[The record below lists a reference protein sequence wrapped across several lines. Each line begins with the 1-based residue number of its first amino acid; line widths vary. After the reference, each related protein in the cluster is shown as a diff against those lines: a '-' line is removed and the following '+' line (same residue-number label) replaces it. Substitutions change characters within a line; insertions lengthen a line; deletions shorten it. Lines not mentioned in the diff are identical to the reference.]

1 MKSFKSTL
9 ALAFLCFPIL
19 LFAQKGTIRGQV
31 IDGENG
37 EPLFAANAVIKG
49 TQIGTTTDFD
59 GNYTIKPVDPGN
71 YTIKA
76 TFVGYGTVEVTG
88 VIVSANKITF
98 QDLKLQEGVAMIP
111 VHSDYNMFGYLG

>member
-59 GNYTIKPVDPGN
+59 GYYELQAEAGTYQLEISFIGMSSLIITDVVV
-71 YTIKA
+71 KA
-76 TFVGYGTVEVTG
+76 GEVT
-88 VIVSANKITF
+88 VVT
-98 QDLKLQEGVAMIP
+98 
-111 VHSDYNMFGYLG
+111 